1 MGFALLTTQRN
12 LYLLQPIRS
21 QIARH
26 IAFAFNPALE
36 PIGNLE
42 INPANGTF
50 PSRRAASTSSQSKS
64 QPVILTTDHCSHGK
78 TSFQA
83 E

>member
-1 MGFALLTTQRN
+1 MGFALLTTRRN
-12 LYLLQPIRS
+12 LYLLQPIHS

-26 IAFAFNPALE
+26 IAFTFNPALE
-36 PIGNLE
+36 PIGNLG

-64 QPVILTTDHCSHGK
+64 
-78 TSFQA
+78 
-83 E
+83 